1 MHIFM
6 NCDLG
11 FLRDRDGTGPC
22 VRVMNGWQ
30 FLHEVGRDD
39 ELTGLPVV
47 VLSAMPEPAGLDG
60 VFDVIAKPF
69 TYERLLLAVER
80 ACA

>member
-1 MHIFM
+1 
-6 NCDLG
+6 
-11 FLRDRDGTGPC
+11 
-22 VRVMNGWQ
+22 
-30 FLHEVGRDD
+30 
-39 ELTGLPVV
+39 

-69 TYERLLLAVER
+69 TYERLLSAVER